1 MPDLIKI
8 PAASLKE
15 AVAAIGKLSGL
26 VPVAKGQIAEVYVV
40 LVCDTKTQQV
50 YMEHA
55 RNGLRIRYLL
65 PGAQVQSTTP
75 RVLLCMEHAFFNA
88 VRKDDPVLFKREDNT
103 QVALFSQGGSKGTV
117 TLSPPSS
124 FLAPMMTPPEKY
136 TRVPV
141 DAVKAGLNSTLFSS
155 QDPSMTATGA
165 LSRVRLRKDEL
176 VVVTYDSMSGA
187 VYKREGADLS
197 AELPETF
204 DLTLP
209 NSMMSTIFNQSDVP
223 EISVGAGVH
232 DMRFRT
238 KRLDLV
244 FPKSEYPIMP
254 VEEQMAKMAANARL
268 GFTVDTRA
276 FSDAVNTNATYL
288 SIDKDAMNLLIE
300 VGDNKARV
308 SVKSAK
314 ISHGL
319 DIPVDNFK
327 GSPFSVHC
335 DISRLQTFLRMVRG
349 TQRTTVLYENHRIFF
364 QAPGVLFAFVE
375 S

>member
-1 MPDLIKI
+1 
-8 PAASLKE
+8 
-15 AVAAIGKLSGL
+15 
-26 VPVAKGQIAEVYVV
+26 
-40 LVCDTKTQQV
+40 
-50 YMEHA
+50 
-55 RNGLRIRYLL
+55 
-65 PGAQVQSTTP
+65 
-75 RVLLCMEHAFFNA
+75 
-88 VRKDDPVLFKREDNT
+88 
-103 QVALFSQGGSKGTV
+103 
-117 TLSPPSS
+117 
-124 FLAPMMTPPEKY
+124 
-136 TRVPV
+136 
-141 DAVKAGLNSTLFSS
+141 
-155 QDPSMTATGA
+155 
-165 LSRVRLRKDEL
+165 
-176 VVVTYDSMSGA
+176 MSGA